1 MVWVGNFF
9 DACSAKSKAC
19 KQRRMLTASDVSFM
33 ELHNL
38 KSGRSLV
45 T

>member
-1 MVWVGNFF
+1 MVWVGKKIDSCF
-9 DACSAKSKAC
+9 AKSKAC

-33 ELHNL
+33 ELHTHNP
-38 KSGRSLV
+38 GRSLV